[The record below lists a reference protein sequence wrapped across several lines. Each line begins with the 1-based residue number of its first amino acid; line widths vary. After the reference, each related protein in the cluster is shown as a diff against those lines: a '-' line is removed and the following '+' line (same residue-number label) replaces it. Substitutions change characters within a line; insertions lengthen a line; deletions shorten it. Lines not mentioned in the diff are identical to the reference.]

1 MKDAIHRTAFKACM
15 CTINSFVGYAIVKMK
30 TSSMWWKRL
39 DHERAYIYLAID
51 YTTQFCVSTEIVVN
65 VNTLLC

>member
-1 MKDAIHRTAFKACM
+1 M

-30 TSSMWWKRL
+30 TSSMWSK
-39 DHERAYIYLAID
+39 RAYIYLAID
-51 YTTQFCVSTEIVVN
+51 YTTQCCVSTEIVVN

>member
-1 MKDAIHRTAFKACM
+1 M

-30 TSSMWWKRL
+30 TSNAWSKQL
-39 DHERAYIYLAID
+39 DKRAYIFLEID
-51 YTTQFCVSTEIVVN
+51 YTTQCYVSTEIVVN

>member
-1 MKDAIHRTAFKACM
+1 M

-39 DHERAYIYLAID
+39 DKRAYIYLAID

>member
-1 MKDAIHRTAFKACM
+1 M

-30 TSSMWWKRL
+30 TSNTWSKQL
-39 DHERAYIYLAID
+39 DKRAYIFLEID
-51 YTTQFCVSTEIVVN
+51 YTTQSYVSTEIVVN

>member
-1 MKDAIHRTAFKACM
+1 MKDAVHCTAFKACM

-30 TSSMWWKRL
+30 TSNTWSKQL
-39 DHERAYIYLAID
+39 DKRAYIFLEID
-51 YTTQFCVSTEIVVN
+51 YTTQCYVSTEIVVN

>member
-30 TSSMWWKRL
+30 TSNTWSKQL
-39 DHERAYIYLAID
+39 DKRAYIYLEID
-51 YTTQFCVSTEIVVN
+51 CSTQCYVSTEIVVN